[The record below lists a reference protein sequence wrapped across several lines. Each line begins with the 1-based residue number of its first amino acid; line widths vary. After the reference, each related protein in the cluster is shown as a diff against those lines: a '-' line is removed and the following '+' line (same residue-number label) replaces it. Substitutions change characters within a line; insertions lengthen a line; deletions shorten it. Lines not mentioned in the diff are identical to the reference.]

1 MSWLFETFSIPLEC
15 ASSIAIE
22 TSDESLSYETLA
34 HKIEAKAKELQ
45 KQGVFAGS
53 RVAFIAESNLR
64 TILTLLALFLLKASP
79 CLLSFRLPK
88 ESLPSL
94 LEKARISFFIDSKN
108 SSLQKISIQKPLP
121 EAILLF
127 TSGSSGHPKLACL
140 HFSHFM
146 ESALGSTLA
155 LDLLTPGKWLL
166 STPLFHVSGLSILFR
181 CLTTKSTILL
191 AHPSSATH
199 LSFVPTQLLR
209 LLESNQEFPSLRC
222 LLLGGA
228 PISETLL
235 QKALSKNLPIK
246 ATYGLTETASLVTLS
261 SSLSSLHLGK
271 ALPGR
276 ELMINETGEILV
288 RGKTLFSGYDLGS
301 DPTLPLTQDGWFAT
315 KDLGSFTKEGNL
327 LYKGRKANLFI

>member
-1 MSWLFETFSIPLEC
+1 MSSWLFEAFSIPLEC

-22 TSDESLSYETLA
+22 TEEASLSYETLA
-34 HKIEAKAKELQ
+34 HKVEVKAKELQ

-53 RVAFIAESNLR
+53 RVAFIAEPNLG
-64 TILTLLALFLLKASP
+64 TILTFLALFLLKASP

-88 ESLPSL
+88 ESLSSF
-94 LEKARISFFIDSKN
+94 LEKARISFFIDSKS
-108 SSLQKISIQKPLP
+108 SSLQKISIQKSLP
-121 EAILLF
+121 ESILLF

-146 ESALGSTLA
+146 ESALGSAVA

-235 QKALSKNLPIK
+235 QKALHKNGRSS
-246 ATYGLTETASLVTLS
+246 AGL
-261 SSLSSLHLGK
+261 
-271 ALPGR
+271 
-276 ELMINETGEILV
+276 
-288 RGKTLFSGYDLGS
+288 
-301 DPTLPLTQDGWFAT
+301 
-315 KDLGSFTKEGNL
+315 
-327 LYKGRKANLFI
+327 